1 MSGDNTVV
9 HIVLPLFYMV
19 LSLVSLKKGQCGKTS
34 TNTILRGVSRPYSLN
49 GGIGQQALQ

>member
-34 TNTILRGVSRPYSLN
+34 TNTILRGVSRPYSFN